1 MKQKAAS
8 AWVVIHA
15 LFLPLVFGFASL
27 PSFPRSTF
35 TRLRESQAPIEQ
47 HTSFPSAQLLNLTL
61 TEHKPLGCTV
71 EESLAHPKEKHV
83 FCSKIVE
90 GGFAHAAGL
99 EVGDVL
105 VAVSGI
111 FGESQSVI
119 GLGIEQVRSLVTG
132 REKSDSLEL
141 RVARGTNV
149 MELHETA
156 LVDLCMLSGVNEKQ
170 IEECLSTIL
179 SGSYQNEEEE
189 EPVFHCN
196 DEEEC
201 LLDDMFALWEEDMPT
216 PTKKSDPVEEEMK
229 EGPVIPPWSSRSS
242 PSGTYVRDPATGEM
256 RNVDA

>member
-1 MKQKAAS
+1 
-8 AWVVIHA
+8 
-15 LFLPLVFGFASL
+15 
-27 PSFPRSTF
+27 
-35 TRLRESQAPIEQ
+35 
-47 HTSFPSAQLLNLTL
+47 
-61 TEHKPLGCTV
+61 V

-105 VAVSGI
+105 FAVSGI
-111 FGESQSVI
+111 FGEPQSVV

-132 REKSDSLEL
+132 REKRESLEL

-156 LVDLCMLSGVNEKQ
+156 LVDLCMSPGVNEKE

-179 SGSYQNEEEE
+179 SGSYQIEEEE
-189 EPVFHCN
+189 EPMSQCD

-201 LLDDMFALWEEDMPT
+201 LLDDMFAMWEEDMPA
-216 PTKKSDPVEEEMK
+216 PTKKSEPVEEEIQ
-229 EGPVIPPWSSRSS
+229 EEPVIPPWSSRSS